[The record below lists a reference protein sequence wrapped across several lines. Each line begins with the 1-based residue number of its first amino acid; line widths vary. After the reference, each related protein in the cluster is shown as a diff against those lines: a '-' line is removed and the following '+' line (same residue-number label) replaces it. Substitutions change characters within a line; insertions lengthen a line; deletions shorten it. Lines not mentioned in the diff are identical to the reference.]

1 MNLPPAAPPSPP
13 SPRLPSELE
22 DKPAL
27 EGESSPSFLGSQVK
41 RFDKKAESWI
51 QSWNPYSPEA
61 TRNKPLPPVM
71 IEESQIR
78 KTAAK
83 FFLIAF
89 IAFMIWAALAPI
101 DNGVTTTGTVIVSG
115 YRKALQHPTGGV
127 VQEILVKEG
136 QEVNEGDIL
145 IRINPLKAEADLTGA
160 QLQYINVLV
169 TEARLMAERS
179 GEKKISWPAE
189 LQLMGKEDPRVI
201 EAMHTQQKLFETRY
215 REYGMA
221 LKSRKAQLVSLTEE
235 ANSALELA
243 KEGYVPRAQANQ
255 AERLKIEAEM
265 SLNTLQATY
274 FKDVD
279 GQLAEV
285 QKNRDALKTR
295 LDAIAYDRDLTSIRA
310 PVTGTVVGLKIN
322 TVGGTIP
329 AGQVLAEIVPK
340 EAVLIVDAQVPP
352 QLIDKVKKGTGADLR
367 FTSFNVN
374 TTPVIPGKVILIGAD
389 RRPNETPQAED
400 DTYLAQ
406 VEATK
411 EGIEKLGDL
420 QVHPGMPVDVVFK
433 TGERTFLSYLLKPL
447 LDKMAKAFQD
457 I

>member
-1 MNLPPAAPPSPP
+1 
-13 SPRLPSELE
+13 
-22 DKPAL
+22 
-27 EGESSPSFLGSQVK
+27 
-41 RFDKKAESWI
+41 
-51 QSWNPYSPEA
+51 
-61 TRNKPLPPVM
+61 
-71 IEESQIR
+71 
-78 KTAAK
+78 
-83 FFLIAF
+83 
-89 IAFMIWAALAPI
+89 
-101 DNGVTTTGTVIVSG
+101 
-115 YRKALQHPTGGV
+115 
-127 VQEILVKEG
+127 
-136 QEVNEGDIL
+136 
-145 IRINPLKAEADLTGA
+145 
-160 QLQYINVLV
+160 
-169 TEARLMAERS
+169 
-179 GEKKISWPAE
+179 
-189 LQLMGKEDPRVI
+189 
-201 EAMHTQQKLFETRY
+201 
-215 REYGMA
+215 
-221 LKSRKAQLVSLTEE
+221 
-235 ANSALELA
+235 LA

-329 AGQVLAEIVPK
+329 AGQILAEIVPK